1 MGGVSSKV
9 DPSLFLWYNKNNTPI
24 GYILV
29 PCWWFLICWDTSF
42 PQKEWFQSW
51 NKNFQ
56 AKEEVKLDF
65 KYIRLNVI
73 TIKFHISA
81 DQYHYINNLR
91 KIYIASG
98 RKSNN
103 FSLLISCEKD
113 QLRAKIG
120 QFIWIS
126 NQTRPEINFDVTNL
140 ASTLGNAIIEGI

>member
-1 MGGVSSKV
+1 M
-9 DPSLFLWYNKNNTPI
+9 
-24 GYILV
+24 
-29 PCWWFLICWDTSF
+29 
-42 PQKEWFQSW
+42 
-51 NKNFQ
+51 
-56 AKEEVKLDF
+56 
-65 KYIRLNVI
+65 I

-126 NQTRPEINFDVTNL
+126 NQTRPETNFDVTNL